1 MQNLLILLIF
11 IELMFFGLN
20 TQLLFLAIYT
30 LQPVGYIY
38 ALINLLLAATESVI
52 ALTIVILCYRIN
64 NSITYESLT
73 VLRY

>member
-20 TQLLFLAIYT
+20 IQLVFLATFT
-30 LQPVGYIY
+30 LQTIGYIY
-38 ALINLLLAATESVI
+38 ALINLLLAAIESVI
-52 ALTIVILCYRIN
+52 ALTLIILCYRVN

-73 VLRY
+73 TLRY